1 MKRRTFI
8 KVLVLD
14 AAAAAVAVPIR
25 GQIVPYTFSDP
36 QIYFKTGG
44 LPICNA
50 YDDCESYTL
59 TADVNGLN
67 GGTCWG
73 GPYVD
78 GYPGIGLGC
87 GDDLESY
94 AVAVLLDGLNGG
106 IGWFLFWGGAY
117 VGTDLLVQDDM
128 ESYTVAANLDGLNGG
143 TSSSPFWGGPYV
155 SR

>member
-59 TADVNGLN
+59 TAAVNGLN
-67 GGTCWG
+67 GGTCWA

-78 GYPGIGLGC
+78 MARLWVGG
-87 GDDLESY
+87 GDDMESY
-94 AVAVLLDGLNGG
+94 TVSASLNGLNGG
-106 IGWFLFWGGAY
+106 TAYFLFWGGAY
-117 VGTDLLVQDDM
+117 VVGAT
-128 ESYTVAANLDGLNGG
+128 
-143 TSSSPFWGGPYV
+143 
-155 SR
+155 